1 MMSSVAIILQRKKSR
16 SSSTWIKC
24 IKGKKISCA
33 KSDELPVS
41 LLHICYVDS
50 LLEKCFVKFIAEGY
64 LISKVFFFFFPKHN
78 WERKTTIS
86 VQFASVFQ
94 KSSQASPHFSK
105 ERRKVACKLTF
116 LQVSLLFGLFY
127 SILSL
132 IHKDRFNCTD
142 AAWRV
147 IPKNM

>member
-1 MMSSVAIILQRKKSR
+1 MSSVATILQRKKSR

-64 LISKVFFFFFPKHN
+64 LISMFFFFFSKHN
-78 WERKTTIS
+78 WEHKTIIS
-86 VQFASVFQ
+86 VQLASVFQ
-94 KSSQASPHFSK
+94 KSSQASPHFST
-105 ERRKVACKLTF
+105 ERRKAACKLTF

-132 IHKDRFNCTD
+132 IQKDRFICTD